1 MSNLLDKVG
10 IAGRAGVQITA
21 TWQGWAGAPETVML
35 VVAALPCSGILHSCL
50 AGRSDRRKQ
59 ATVPTRGW
67 SWNSSKNAAK
77 TAIMSGTLSTI
88 DLMSK
93 GVGPIAE
100 AAIDFT
106 HGRGTDQ
113 RDRRDPASIV
123 RARPLPQ

>member
-21 TWQGWAGAPETVML
+21 TSQGWAGAPETVML

-59 ATVPTRGW
+59 ATVPMRGW

-93 GVGPIAE
+93 GV
-100 AAIDFT
+100 
-106 HGRGTDQ
+106 
-113 RDRRDPASIV
+113 S
-123 RARPLPQ
+123 